1 VVGESSVAGAWS
13 SAEIVP
19 QVVGEEARLGSDEAT
34 SRGVAI
40 AQRAAR
46 ILVVDDEPQIV
57 EFLCVLLEDEGY
69 RATRA
74 YDGADAL
81 EKACVGRLD
90 LVITDVM
97 MPRLTGLQLVQ
108 RLRETLNGT
117 CPPVILMSAV
127 THLHEAPD
135 VRFLAKPFDIDRIL
149 DLVAEL
155 VASSE

>member
-1 VVGESSVAGAWS
+1 MAGDATVVGAWLPAEAEVEPPVVREVARPAPSETTGTRGDA
-13 SAEIVP
+13 
-19 QVVGEEARLGSDEAT
+19 AT
-34 SRGVAI
+34 RP
-40 AQRAAR
+40 AR

-81 EKACVGRLD
+81 EKVRGDRLD

-97 MPRLTGLQLVQ
+97 MPRLTGLQFVQ
-108 RLRETLNGT
+108 RLRENLNGT

-127 THLHEAPD
+127 TRLHEAPG
-135 VRFLAKPFDIDRIL
+135 VRFLPKPFDIDRML
-149 DLVAEL
+149 DLVSEL
-155 VASSE
+155 VGQ

>member
-1 VVGESSVAGAWS
+1 MAGDSTIVGAWS
-13 SAEIVP
+13 RAEVEP
-19 QVVGEEARLGSDEAT
+19 PGGGDEARPAPSETTARSVAT
-34 SRGVAI
+34 AERP
-40 AQRAAR
+40 AR

-57 EFLCVLLEDEGY
+57 DFLCVLLEDEGY

-74 YDGADAL
+74 YDGIDAL
-81 EKACVGRLD
+81 EKLRGDSLD
-90 LVITDVM
+90 LVIADVM

-108 RLRETLNGT
+108 RLRETLRGT

-127 THLHEAPD
+127 TQLHESPD

-155 VASSE
+155 VARSE